1 MTRDS
6 QESKFKFFIFLSG
19 VIRMKEKLEF
29 KDIVREVIALLTD
42 RDVESVTDNE
52 INEMIWNVAD
62 TVDATLFVLARIW
75 G

>member
-1 MTRDS
+1 
-6 QESKFKFFIFLSG
+6 
-19 VIRMKEKLEF
+19 MKEKLEF